1 MNRLSTRLVLAFAVF
16 NLLILGVWLVLY
28 TVNREVS
35 DRTTAVGRAVQATL
49 ERDRALQQ
57 LTAAIAGAHR
67 AIATGAPVGRPVTF
81 ERAALQEAIAEVR
94 GQYTDAESLGTLDRL
109 EELTESLFA
118 VAGLAIDA
126 ARGDDQA
133 QAVDLVSVALSGSG
147 ASQWSALSSL
157 SFRVLEEAGAVSE
170 QLDELVAVSGHRLI
184 ADFVLAFALVFGVVS
199 SALLIRSI
207 AGPVRGLRGAAQR
220 IAEGELSVGLP
231 RYQTVEFDD
240 LSVSL
245 GRMIESLRTETERN
259 ATTLAALPDAVVVV
273 DGAERVNYAN
283 DPARRLFAATAIDVD
298 EAPELGRLLGPAG
311 AQGYAGRVRVAEWW
325 IEVTR
330 HELPG
335 RQGDSLVVL
344 RDVARQVEAEQ
355 TLAAAAEEDR
365 RRREGIER
373 KVEEFRLF
381 AQALARGELG
391 VRLKEAGDEFQDVT
405 SGLNRVAAAL
415 QAAVDQVVDG
425 AEKVATASQ
434 EILSAL
440 AQGSAGA
447 AETSTAVAQTTVTL
461 QQVRRTSDQT
471 AEVAQSVSEA
481 AARASNESEAG
492 SASVEAVVQEMIQIK
507 SRVAGIAQSI
517 LSLSERMGKIGEIVS
532 SVEEISDQSN
542 LLALNAS
549 IEAARAGEAGSGFA
563 VVAKEVA
570 ALAAETRRATDQ
582 VVGIL
587 EEIRAATNAAVMVTE
602 QGITGVEV
610 GVERAQRAGDAIRTL
625 AASIDESAA
634 AAERIVGSARQQ
646 ALGMEQIVG
655 AMGSIR
661 DATEQNVSGLRR
673 TEAVARELAAVAD
686 ALRRSAGGARA
697 GARWRERDRDMADS
711 DISPY
716 NP

>member
-1 MNRLSTRLVLAFAVF
+1 VNRLSARLIVAFAVF
-16 NLLILGVWLVLY
+16 NVLVLGVWLVLY
-28 TVNREVS
+28 TVNREVGE
-35 DRTTAVGRAVQATL
+35 RTTAVGRDVQVAL
-49 ERDRALQQ
+49 ERDHALQQ

-81 ERAALQEAIAEVR
+81 EKAALLETLAEVR
-94 GQYTDAESLGTLDRL
+94 GQYSDAERLALLDRL
-109 EELTESLFA
+109 EELTGSLFT
-118 VAGLAIDA
+118 VAEMAIDA
-126 ARGDDQA
+126 ARRDEQA
-133 QAVDLVSVALSGSG
+133 QAVALVSVALSGSG
-147 ASQWSALSSL
+147 ASQWATLSSL
-157 SFRVLEEAGAVSE
+157 SFRVLEEAGAVSD
-170 QLDELVAVSGHRLI
+170 QLEELVAISGHRLI
-184 ADFVLAFALVFGVVS
+184 ADLVLAFALVFGAVS
-199 SALLIRSI
+199 SAFLIRSV
-207 AGPVRGLRGAAQR
+207 AGPVRGLREAAQR
-220 IAEGELSVGLP
+220 IADGELSVGLP

-240 LSVSL
+240 LSISL
-245 GRMIESLRTETERN
+245 GRMIESLTTETERN
-259 ATTLAALPDAVVVV
+259 AATLAALPDAVVVV
-273 DGAERVNYAN
+273 DGAERVSYAN
-283 DPARRLFAATAIDVD
+283 DPARRLFAAAGIDVD

-311 AQGYAGRVRVAEWW
+311 PQGYQGRLRVAEWW
-325 IEVTR
+325 IDVTR
-330 HELPG
+330 RDLPG
-335 RQGDSLVVL
+335 RQGDALVVL
-344 RDVARQVEAEQ
+344 RDVTRQVEAEQ
-355 TLAAAAEEDR
+355 ALAAAAEDDR
-365 RRREGIER
+365 RRREQIEL
-373 KVEEFRLF
+373 KVEEFRGF

-391 VRLKEAGDEFQDVT
+391 VRLNEAADEFQDVT

-447 AETSTAVAQTTVTL
+447 AETGAAVAQTTVTL

-481 AARASNESEAG
+481 AARASNESAAG
-492 SASVEAVVQEMIQIK
+492 SASVEAVVQEMNQIK
-507 SRVAGIAQSI
+507 GRVSGIAQSI

-542 LLALNAS
+542 LLALNAA
-549 IEAARAGEAGSGFA
+549 IEAARAGEAGAGFA
-563 VVAKEVA
+563 VVAKEVGQ
-570 ALAAETRRATDQ
+570 LAAETRRATDQ

-587 EEIRAATNAAVMVTE
+587 EQIRAATNAAVMVTE

-673 TEAVARELAAVAD
+673 TEAVARELAVVAD
-686 ALRRSAGGARA
+686 ALRRSAAGARA
-697 GARWRERDRDMADS
+697 GAGWSKRGRESKDRD
-711 DISPY
+711 IRPY

>member
-1 MNRLSTRLVLAFAVF
+1 MNRLSSRLVLAFAVF
-16 NLLILGVWLVLY
+16 NLLVLGVWLVLY

-35 DRTTAVGRAVQATL
+35 DRTAAVGREVQATL
-49 ERDRALQQ
+49 ERDHALQQ
-57 LTAAIAGAHR
+57 LTAAIASAHR
-67 AIATGAPVGRPVTF
+67 AIATGAPAGRPVTF
-81 ERAALQEAIAEVR
+81 EKAALQAATAEVR
-94 GQYTDAESLGTLDRL
+94 GLFSDAESRAVLDRL
-109 EELTESLFA
+109 DELTESLFI
-118 VAGLAIDA
+118 VAGMAIEA
-126 ARGDDQA
+126 ARRNEPA
-133 QAVDLVSVALSGSG
+133 EAVNLVSVALSGSG
-147 ASQWSALSSL
+147 ASQWGALSALG
-157 SFRVLEEAGAVSE
+157 FRVLEEAGAVSG
-170 QLDELVAVSGHRLI
+170 QLDELVAVSGQRLI
-184 ADFVLAFALVFGVVS
+184 ADLVLAFALVFGVVS

-207 AGPVRGLRGAAQR
+207 GGPVRGLREAAQR
-220 IAEGELSVGLP
+220 IAGGELSVGLP
-231 RYQTVEFDD
+231 RYAMVEFDD

-245 GRMIESLRTETERN
+245 GRMIESLRTETEKN

-273 DGAERVNYAN
+273 GGAERVSYAN
-283 DPARRLFAATAIDVD
+283 DPARRLFAAAGIDVD
-298 EAPELGRLLGPAG
+298 AAPELERLLGPAG
-311 AQGYAGRVRVAEWW
+311 PQGYEGRVRVAEWW

-330 HELPG
+330 RELPG
-335 RQGDSLVVL
+335 RRGESLVVL
-344 RDVARQVEAEQ
+344 RDATRQVEAEEA
-355 TLAAAAEEDR
+355 LAAAAEDDR
-365 RRREGIER
+365 RRREQIEL
-373 KVEEFRLF
+373 KVDEFRGF

-391 VRLKEAGDEFQDVT
+391 VRLAEAGDEFQDLT
-405 SGLNRVAAAL
+405 SGMNRVAAAL

-425 AEKVATASQ
+425 AERVATASQ

-447 AETSTAVAQTTVTL
+447 AETGAAVAQTSVTL

-481 AARASNESEAG
+481 AARASNESAAG
-492 SASVEAVVQEMIQIK
+492 SASVEAVVQEMTHIK
-507 SRVAGIAQSI
+507 SRVSGIAQSI

-549 IEAARAGEAGSGFA
+549 IEAARAGEAGAGFA

-570 ALAAETRRATDQ
+570 SLAAETRRATDQ
-582 VVGIL
+582 VVRIL

-602 QGITGVEV
+602 QGIAGVEI

-686 ALRRSAGGARA
+686 ALRRSAAGARA
-697 GARWRERDRDMADS
+697 GAARSKRGRESRGR